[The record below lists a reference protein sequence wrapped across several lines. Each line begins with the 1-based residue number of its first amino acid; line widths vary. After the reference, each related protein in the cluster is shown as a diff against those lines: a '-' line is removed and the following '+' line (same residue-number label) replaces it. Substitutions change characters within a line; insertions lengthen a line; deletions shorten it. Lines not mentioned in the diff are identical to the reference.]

1 MKKVLS
7 RASFSTVFLTNYDAL
22 RKPSENK
29 DTNRSLQL
37 NLLGQNLDY
46 EYTLCECTFFSF
58 VNSKSYE
65 TMTTKA
71 GGPKRP
77 SSLDDE
83 GPKEQSMVLRSLFWL
98 L

>member
-1 MKKVLS
+1 MQKGLS
-7 RASFSTVFLTNYDAL
+7 QASFNTLFLTNYDAL
-22 RKPSENK
+22 HKQSGNK
-29 DTNRSLQL
+29 DTDHSLEL

-46 EYTLCECTFFSF
+46 EYTLCEHTFFSF

-65 TMTTKA
+65 KMIMKA

-83 GPKEQSMVLRSLFWL
+83 GAKEQSQWN
-98 L
+98 